1 MRDSRPKLLKL
12 VALKRQKAEQSLA
25 IVQAELRDLGKQLDA
40 LQEEFASADRAGGDV
55 RAMMLSSQ
63 YGHSRRVL
71 HDMDRKR
78 SEIADAQQR
87 FNAAREEL
95 KRILNSEDQLIQMG
109 AGS

>member
-1 MRDSRPKLLKL
+1 MTGSRPKLLKL

-25 IVQAELRDLGKQLDA
+25 IVQTELRDLGKQLDA
-40 LQEEFASADRAGGDV
+40 LQEEFASADQAGGDV
-55 RAMMLSSQ
+55 HAMLSSR

>member
-1 MRDSRPKLLKL
+1 
-12 VALKRQKAEQSLA
+12 
-25 IVQAELRDLGKQLDA
+25 
-40 LQEEFASADRAGGDV
+40 GDV
-55 RAMMLSSQ
+55 HAMMLSSR